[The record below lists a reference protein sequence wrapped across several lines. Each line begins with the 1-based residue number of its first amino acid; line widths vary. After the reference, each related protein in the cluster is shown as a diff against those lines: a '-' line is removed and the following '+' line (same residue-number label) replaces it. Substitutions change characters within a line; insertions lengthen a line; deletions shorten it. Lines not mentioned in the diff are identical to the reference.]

1 MLPTFL
7 PGMIFYCTGTI
18 SAFTMSEN
26 RIVWCGRTSMR
37 TGCDI
42 LSGGGYQLPEGARV
56 GLLANQASVSSSLD
70 HTAGIISRSGAE
82 LACLF
87 GPQHGPS
94 GITQANMI
102 EWEGYIDPQ
111 LGIPV
116 YSLYGKTRTP
126 LPGML
131 SGLDILV
138 VDLQDVGA
146 RPYTYIWTALL
157 MMRACASAG
166 LDMIV
171 LDRPNPIGG
180 TAVEGPVLE
189 EGYESFVGLWPLPMR
204 HGLTIG
210 EILLAIN
217 RGEPEPCT
225 LEIVRMD
232 GWKRDMLFAD
242 TELPWVMPSPNVPT
256 PDTALVYPGMVLIEG
271 TNFSEGRGTTRP
283 FELTGAP
290 WIDPME
296 LTFVLES
303 ASLPGASFRPA
314 VFRPTFDKFT
324 GEDCGGVQIH
334 ITDKA
339 AFRPVLCAV
348 AVIRAVSDL
357 YPEDFRWLDPPYE
370 YETGKPPIDIIY
382 GGPGLREG
390 IDSGDAHD
398 EIASAW
404 PGPLAAS
411 LESRDAWLLYE

>member
-1 MLPTFL
+1 
-7 PGMIFYCTGTI
+7 
-18 SAFTMSEN
+18 MS
-26 RIVWCGRTSMR
+26 VH

-42 LSGGGYQLPEGARV
+42 LSGGGYQLPKGARV

-70 HTAGIISRSGAE
+70 HTAGMIFRSSAE
-82 LACLF
+82 LTCLF

-102 EWEGYIDPQ
+102 EWEGYNDPHF
-111 LGIPV
+111 GIPV
-116 YSLYGKTRTP
+116 YSLYGETRSP
-126 LPGML
+126 LPEML
-131 SGLDILV
+131 SGLDIVV

-157 MMRACASAG
+157 MMRACAAAG

-180 TAVEGPVLE
+180 TTVEGPVLE
-189 EGYESFVGLWPLPMR
+189 EGYESFVGLWPIPMR

-217 RGEPEPCT
+217 SSDPDPCA
-225 LEIVRMD
+225 LEIVKLD
-232 GWKRDMLFAD
+232 GWKRDMLFPD
-242 TELPWVMPSPNVPT
+242 TGLPWIMPSPNIPT
-256 PDTALVYPGMVLIEG
+256 PDTALVYPGMVLLEG
-271 TNFSEGRGTTRP
+271 TNISEGRGTTRP

-296 LTFVLES
+296 LTFALES
-303 ASLPGASFRPA
+303 AGVPGAAFRPA

-324 GEDCGGVQIH
+324 GDDCGGVQIY
-334 ITDKA
+334 ITDRT

-357 YPEDFRWLDPPYE
+357 CPEDFKWLDPPYE
-370 YETGKPPIDIIY
+370 YETEKPPIDIIY

-390 IDSGDAHD
+390 IDSGAAYD
-398 EIASAW
+398 EIASGW
-404 PGPLAAS
+404 REPLAAS
-411 LESRDAWLLYE
+411 LESRDAWLLYD